1 VLPQRVQNWIAK
13 NKDRIDEEIWN
24 DMKAYHPKI
33 IRAGYAFDSD
43 EYLADMEV
51 RLGWRE
57 RESKDEPVVQQP
69 QQRTSIVS
77 APVSR
82 EAPSTPN
89 NDRSSSQVKLTP
101 AQREYA
107 KIAGVSEKVYA
118 EQLQK
123 INKMKANGSY
133 ELKGG

>member
-1 VLPQRVQNWIAK
+1 
-13 NKDRIDEEIWN
+13 
-24 DMKAYHPKI
+24 
-33 IRAGYAFDSD
+33 
-43 EYLADMEV
+43 
-51 RLGWRE
+51 
-57 RESKDEPVVQQP
+57 
-69 QQRTSIVS
+69 VS